1 MSKLP
6 KSHRVASASASR
18 HTTPR
23 PTHIDDNP
31 TIIPTGMLLHLL
43 IADQLLA
50 TWLLR
55 AGQVILLRAETLILE
70 QGGTEVGGGVDC
82 L

>member
-1 MSKLP
+1 
-6 KSHRVASASASR
+6 
-18 HTTPR
+18 
-23 PTHIDDNP
+23 
-31 TIIPTGMLLHLL
+31 MLLHLL